1 MATPLN
7 NLNVPLAIDPKT
19 TALVQIDLQHSNL
32 GRPLAPHSG
41 SQVVENSVRLAS
53 TFRQLGGTVIF
64 VRVDVTQLL
73 RLSADAPLMRPLD
86 APPLPA
92 NACDLVPEAAVQDGD
107 LIVTKKQW
115 GAFHGTDLEQ
125 QLRRRHIRT
134 IALTGI
140 ATNIGVESTA
150 RAAYDLGYELLFVED
165 AMSGISAEEHR
176 FTIEHMFVR
185 MGHVR
190 RTATV
195 LHSLGSLE

>member
-1 MATPLN
+1 MTDPLNKLNTPLT
-7 NLNVPLAIDPKT
+7 LDPRT

-32 GRPLAPHSG
+32 ARTLAPHPG

-53 TFRQLGGTVIF
+53 ALRQHGGAVIF
-64 VRVDVTQLL
+64 VRVDVPSLL

-92 NACDLVPEAAVQDGD
+92 NACELVPQAAAQEGD

-115 GAFHGTDLEQ
+115 GAFYGTDLEQ
-125 QLRRRHIRT
+125 QLRRRGIRT
-134 IALTGI
+134 IIFTGI

-150 RAAYDLGYELLFVED
+150 RAAFDLGFELLFVED

-176 FTIEHMFVR
+176 FTCEHMFVR

-190 RTATV
+190 STETV
-195 LHSLGSLE
+195 LRSL